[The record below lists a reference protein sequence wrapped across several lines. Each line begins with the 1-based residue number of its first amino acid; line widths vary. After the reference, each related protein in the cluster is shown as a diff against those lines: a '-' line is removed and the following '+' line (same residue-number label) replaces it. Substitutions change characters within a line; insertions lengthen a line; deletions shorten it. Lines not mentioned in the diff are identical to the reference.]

1 MSPITRSA
9 VLLTLLFAVGPSD
22 AFAANRDWS
31 GGLLGDGQFVDPN
44 SWFDAVPT
52 NNTTSD
58 VARFYGFFDGLFSGP
73 INATVNLS
81 VARSVRGLEFIAPTA
96 GGAAVNFT
104 FTGAKLTVGEDG
116 IDALVGAGNNHV
128 INNDVGLATNQ
139 QWHLDRNLTVHGVLS
154 GTGQLDKTGPG
165 TLTLT
170 ASNTNTDGFIIYDG
184 TLRLTGGGR
193 ISDQATVTMTDGTLR
208 LEGMTDAIGTL
219 SGGGTIALLSGARL
233 VIGNSINNSPGT
245 GFFEGIVQGNGAISK
260 RGPGTFLLS
269 GDNTYT
275 GGTRVESGI
284 LVINKSSPFATNS
297 ATGTGAV
304 VVTSGG
310 SLGGLGIA
318 EGTVTIET
326 GSTIFPGGDG
336 VRITDRTGLLTV
348 LDLTLDAGATLAIDL
363 GGTLPGVTYDVLA
376 AANAALAGSLNV
388 SLVGGFV
395 PSPGQVF
402 QILAATESRT
412 GTFAGLPQGAVVR
425 EIGAV
430 DLTIDYT
437 GEGGLAVSL
446 IAGLRGDF
454 NGDGIVDAAD
464 YSVWRDGLGGK
475 YTLSDYDKWKSNF
488 GASGLGT
495 AGIASTTAVSESSAL
510 GLFAAGIFA
519 ISLRNAARI
528 PR

>member
-9 VLLTLLFAVGPSD
+9 VLLSWLFAVGPSD

-44 SWFDAVPT
+44 SWFDGVPT

-73 INATVNLS
+73 INTTVNLN

-116 IDALVGAGNNHV
+116 IDALIGAGNNHV
-128 INNDVGLATNQ
+128 INNDIGLATNQ

-154 GTGQLDKTGPG
+154 GTGQLDKTGQG

-233 VIGNSINNSPGT
+233 
-245 GFFEGIVQGNGAISK
+245 GIVQGNGAISK

-326 GSTIFPGGDG
+326 DSTIFPGGDG

-376 AANAALAGSLNV
+376 AADAALAGSLNV

-395 PSPGQVF
+395 PSPGQEF

-437 GEGGLAVSL
+437 GEGGLVVSL

-454 NGDGIVDAAD
+454 NGDGTVDAAD
-464 YSVWRDGLGGK
+464 YTVWRDGLGGK
-475 YTLSDYDKWKSNF
+475 YTLSDYEKWKGNF
-488 GASGLGT
+488 GASIVGA
-495 AGIASTTAVSESSAL
+495 AGIASTTAVPESSAL
-510 GLFAAGIFA
+510 GLLAAGIFA
-519 ISLRNAARI
+519 ISLRKAARI